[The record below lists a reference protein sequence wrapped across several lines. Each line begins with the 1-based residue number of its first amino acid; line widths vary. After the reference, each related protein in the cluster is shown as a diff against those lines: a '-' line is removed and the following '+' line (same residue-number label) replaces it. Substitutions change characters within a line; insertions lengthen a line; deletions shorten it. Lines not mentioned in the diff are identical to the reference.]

1 MEMNQLFFSRFIS
14 QLLLKYL
21 YIIILS
27 LPACYCRFWAVIN
40 TNFTSY
46 HIDFTRFLNY
56 TFFTPMD
63 GFLITIKVQF
73 LFMQKGVYSMKIEKI
88 SDNQIRCTLN
98 KSDLIDREL
107 RISELAYGTEKAKAL
122 FRDMIQQAFYEF
134 GFEVDDIPLMIEA
147 IPVST
152 ECLILVITKV
162 EDPDELDTRFSKFS
176 SFNDHGSSD
185 KADAEEDAYAD
196 EIIHCFDEDQAE
208 DTEENSK
215 DPVDTTDLPQTGI
228 SEKSIVHTAS
238 NLIKIYSFRSL
249 QEVIDL
255 ANILLCNYNG
265 TNTLY
270 KNTLNSTYY
279 LVISKSDHTP
289 EEFNKICNIISE
301 YGKAERSTYASSTY
315 YDEHFEVIVKDHA
328 LQILSVM

>member
-1 MEMNQLFFSRFIS
+1 
-14 QLLLKYL
+14 
-21 YIIILS
+21 
-27 LPACYCRFWAVIN
+27 
-40 TNFTSY
+40 
-46 HIDFTRFLNY
+46 
-56 TFFTPMD
+56 
-63 GFLITIKVQF
+63 
-73 LFMQKGVYSMKIEKI
+73 MKIEKI

-162 EDPDELDTRFSKFS
+162 DDPDELDTRFSKFS
-176 SFNDHGSSD
+176 SFNVHDDQD
-185 KADAEEDAYAD
+185 KDEDPDEDAYAD
-196 EIIHCFDEDQAE
+196 EIINCFDQMDDASEESDE
-208 DTEENSK
+208 NSDENSK
-215 DPVDTTDLPQTGI
+215 DLLESPELPDTGVT
-228 SEKSIVHTAS
+228 EKSAIHTTS
-238 NLIKIYSFRSL
+238 NLTKIYSFRSL
-249 QEVIDL
+249 GEVTEL
-255 ANILLCNYNG
+255 AGILLGFYNG
-265 TNTLY
+265 NNTLY
-270 KNTLNSTYY
+270 KNPVNATYY

-301 YGKAERSTYASSTY
+301 YGKVERSTYASSIF
-315 YDEHFEVIVKDHA
+315 YDEHYEIIVKDHA